1 MSILIRDMEMPK
13 NCYDCFAEAFG
24 YCRALKYNPSEPNF
38 RAISDSMTRREDC
51 PLIELPRGKWS
62 GKWNWIGFNIECS
75 ECGAMPNFDS
85 TEPLY
90 NFCPNCGAKMTINAA
105 EVEP

>member
-1 MSILIRDMEMPK
+1 MAEIDLYIHIYGTKDAINVEELSSADVVSIENYKSMERTVDK
-13 NCYDCFAEAFG
+13 LNKALAE
-24 YCRALKYNPSEPNF
+24 RK
-38 RAISDSMTRREDC
+38 R
-51 PLIELPRGKWS
+51 

-90 NFCPNCGAKMTINAA
+90 NFCPNCGAKMEFTEA
-105 EVEP
+105 EEKE